1 MSCKVKK
8 VNLMKLGEKIKA
20 LRKGKYTQEKL
31 AELIDVHVNTL
42 LRWERGERIPT
53 ADKLKALADVLGT
66 TPSELLSS
74 DDVTQ
79 KEKPDD
85 EKEAV
90 PYTQEQVNKGMLVY
104 VLNNGERIEL
114 PPIKASYDFLRDIAI
129 HAVRPAVMA

>member
-1 MSCKVKK
+1 
-8 VNLMKLGEKIKA
+8 MKLGEKIKA
-20 LRKGKYTQEKL
+20 LRKGKYTHEKL

-85 EKEAV
+85 RKESE